1 MFKEGGGNEKKHLE
15 FMALRVKMYFSSLSM
30 YLHIHLYFLSL
41 KIFLAGYTFHEIWA
55 GNWNIRAAYLEV

>member
-55 GNWNIRAAYLEV
+55 GN